1 MTDDPALLLN
11 LQNIALAGGLAWASG
26 IRLYVVLFLVGG
38 AGFWGWLDLPAPLQ
52 VLAHPLVL
60 ATSGGLAIAEFIA
73 DKVPGF
79 DSLWDTVHTF
89 IRIPAGALLAAG
101 AMGAL
106 GSEHLPLLI
115 AAGLI
120 GGTITAGSH
129 FTKAGT
135 RVAINHSP
143 EPFSNWAASLFEDF
157 AAPGIVWLA
166 IVAPVVLLVALA
178 CAILTALW
186 LLPKLWRFITAVVS
200 KVPDL
205 FLARSRG

>member
-1 MTDDPALLLN
+1 MDI
-11 LQNIALAGGLAWASG
+11 QNIALAAGLAWASG
-26 IRLYVVLFLVGG
+26 LRLYVVLFLVGM
-38 AGFWGWLDLPAPLQ
+38 AGYFGWILLPGHLE

-60 ATSGGLAIAEFIA
+60 GVSGTLAVAEFFA
-73 DKVPGF
+73 DKIPGF
-79 DSLWDTVHTF
+79 DSLWDAVHTF

-101 AMGAL
+101 SVGGL
-106 GSEHLPLLI
+106 GDDNLPLMI

-129 FTKAGT
+129 FTKAGS

-166 IVAPVVLLVALA
+166 FAAPMLLLVALFF
-178 CAILTALW
+178 AILFALW
-186 LLPKLWRFITAVVS
+186 LLPKLWRWISSIFRRIAS
-200 KVPDL
+200 WGSP
-205 FLARSRG
+205 

>member
-1 MTDDPALLLN
+1 MDI
-11 LQNIALAGGLAWASG
+11 QNIALAAGLAWASG
-26 IRLYVVLFLVGG
+26 IRLYVVLFLVGM
-38 AGFWGWLDLPAPLQ
+38 AGYFGWIVLPGHLE

-60 ATSGGLAIAEFIA
+60 GVSGTLAIVEFCA
-73 DKVPGF
+73 DKIPGF
-79 DSLWDTVHTF
+79 DSLWDAVHTF

-101 AMGAL
+101 SVGGL
-106 GSEHLPLLI
+106 GDDNLPLMV

-129 FTKAGT
+129 FTKAGS

-166 IVAPVVLLVALA
+166 FAAPVLLLIALLF
-178 CAILTALW
+178 AILFAVW
-186 LLPKLWRFITAVVS
+186 LLPRLWRPIASIF
-200 KVPDL
+200 
-205 FLARSRG
+205 RRGVGGGRRPLRP